1 MNLLLLSNSKSPG
14 SPYLGHAIDAIAGIV
29 GSRRTVCFVPFAA
42 VTVSWD
48 DFTAAVSA
56 ALAPLGLDIVGV
68 HAGRT
73 IEESEVVMVGGGN
86 TFALLRQCRDRGL
99 LDQIRSRV
107 RDGMPYVGWSAGSN
121 MACPTIRTTNDM
133 PIVETGGF
141 DALHLIDYQVNP
153 HFTNELPAGH
163 QGETR
168 EQRLAEYLVANP
180 SMRVLGLPEGDW
192 VRVDQGVHHLVG
204 PKPAFW
210 FQAGAAPVT
219 LSAGPIPVP

>member
-1 MNLLLLSNSKSPG
+1 
-14 SPYLGHAIDAIAGIV
+14 
-29 GSRRTVCFVPFAA
+29 
-42 VTVSWD
+42 
-48 DFTAAVSA
+48 
-56 ALAPLGLDIVGV
+56 
-68 HAGRT
+68 
-73 IEESEVVMVGGGN
+73 MVGGGN